1 MTGMNSQRGLGN
13 LQSEGMRLP
22 STAQRLKVRKQVTG
36 VKYFSAIGKSGWA
49 ILISRR
55 KKSLFY
61 KRFLGYQ
68 FLNIPAS
75 TAGKIVSVTKYVKN
89 TLKHCGK
96 HLLKIR
102 KYGIA

>member
-49 ILISRR
+49 ILISR

-61 KRFLGYQ
+61 KRFLAYQ
-68 FLNIPAS
+68 FL
-75 TAGKIVSVTKYVKN
+75 TY
-89 TLKHCGK
+89 
-96 HLLKIR
+96 LLALLER
-102 KYGIA
+102 LSA